1 MMTDTLDDLEREIE
15 TSLSE
20 DTDDN
25 IDQKKTK
32 TPRTKRVTRRGEAKK
47 KRGPPRPHKKIS
59 NDVLQQRVQKL
70 QKRIDKARNQLE
82 DASRHID
89 AYNKEKAYREG
100 EAFMQ

>member
-32 TPRTKRVTRRGEAKK
+32 TPRAKRVRGEAKK